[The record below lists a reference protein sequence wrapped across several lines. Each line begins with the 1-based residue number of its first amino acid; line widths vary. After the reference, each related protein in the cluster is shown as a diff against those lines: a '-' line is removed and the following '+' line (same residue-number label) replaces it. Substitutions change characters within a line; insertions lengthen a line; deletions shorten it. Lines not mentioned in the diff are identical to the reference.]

1 MQSVLLGIWVEME
14 KVRVVA
20 RYSDGKLIQGFT
32 QDFSE

>member
-14 KVRVVA
+14 KVKVVV
-20 RYSDGKLIQGFT
+20 RYSDGKLIKGLT